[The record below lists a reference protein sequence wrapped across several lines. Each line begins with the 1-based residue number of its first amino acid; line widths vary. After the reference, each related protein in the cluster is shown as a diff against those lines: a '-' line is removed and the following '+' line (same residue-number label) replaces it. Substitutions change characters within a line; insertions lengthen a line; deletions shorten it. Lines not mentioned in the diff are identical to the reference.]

1 MYIAHALV
9 INGAKSIAN
18 EWARLSA
25 QAMREYKMFY
35 PEKIYNTDKPLFQ
48 DTQTLLR
55 GITFTIDLTADKA
68 MIYITIDD
76 DVEPRNRESIK
87 KIFAWQTYGVQNDK
101 INIPARPLFY
111 DVLGA
116 LNKPKAIS
124 MGIKKSNHEALQ
136 YNFDRGFDVGKD
148 YQYTNPSMIISH
160 ARKTIKHTRLTG
172 KFSNYVTG
180 ELRWL

>member
-55 GITFTIDLTADKA
+55 GITFTIDVTADKA
-68 MIYITIDD
+68 IIYLTIDD
-76 DVEPRNRESIK
+76 DVEPRTRTHILDVFK
-87 KIFAWQTYGVQNDK
+87 MQTYGVRNNK

-148 YQYTNPSMIISH
+148 YQYTNPSMIRSH
-160 ARKTIKHTRLTG
+160 AQKTIRRTRLTG